1 MKRQGDFEQLLI
13 VRIDDEFNF
22 KAKLFDRQELS
33 GGSGRFLK
41 GRLKPEAGN

>member
-1 MKRQGDFEQLLI
+1 MLI

-41 GRLKPEAGN
+41 GRLKPEAGE